1 MLYVTGGSG
10 QRMPWRAQL
19 MTITGQLVLDQQAY
33 DEDFSMNIGGCQPGV
48 YVLRLFNGGGV
59 QVLVQK
65 VLVE

>member
-1 MLYVTGGSG
+1 
-10 QRMPWRAQL
+10 MPWRAQL

-48 YVLRLFNGGGV
+48 YVLRLFNGAGM
-59 QVLVQK
+59 QVLTQK